1 MEWTGTWKNEYGS
14 ELVIANEA
22 NGKLSGTFRTALE
35 DSGFYGQTLEVT
47 GITQGA
53 CINFA
58 FAGHI
63 KGRDMLASFSGILLG
78 DRMETMWF
86 VVAHAPDKR
95 EPWPH
100 AVSTNRDTFTRVATP

>member
-1 MEWTGTWKNEYGS
+1 MEWIGTWKNQYGS
-14 ELVIANEA
+14 ELVITDEA
-22 NGKLSGTFRTALE
+22 NGRLSGTFRTALD

-58 FAGHI
+58 FAG
-63 KGRDMLASFSGILLG
+63 KGKVGDMLASFSGMLLG

-86 VVAHAPDKR
+86 VVVHASAKR

-100 AVSTNRDTFTRVATP
+100 AVSTNQDTFTRAGTP

>member
-1 MEWTGTWKNEYGS
+1 MQWIGTWRNQYGS
-14 ELVIANEA
+14 ELTVTDEA
-22 NGKLSGTFRTALE
+22 GGRLAGTFRTALE
-35 DSGFYGQTLEVT
+35 DSGFHGQTLSVT

-53 CINFA
+53 CVNFA
-58 FAGHI
+58 FACRTKAG
-63 KGRDMLASFSGILLG
+63 DMLASFSGILFG

-100 AVSTNRDTFTRVATP
+100 AVATNHDTFTRAAKF